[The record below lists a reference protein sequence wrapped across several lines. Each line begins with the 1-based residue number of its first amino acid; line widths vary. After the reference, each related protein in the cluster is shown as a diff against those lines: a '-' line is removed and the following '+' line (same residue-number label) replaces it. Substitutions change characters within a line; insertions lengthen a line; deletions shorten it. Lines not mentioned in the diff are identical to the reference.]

1 MTAPL
6 ITSCT
11 DENVRVELFSYFRWV
26 MQGPFD
32 LLSLE
37 KKSSEAHK
45 RAVSLTQS
53 TVAMCHKKLER
64 TRMTAEMPQQLAIG
78 LSVHQAVRSKE
89 LISLLHGF
97 GMSVAYSRVQRVESQ
112 IESNA
117 FNEWSRMIVSIS
129 HQTQGPRSNFE
140 IGEGGGG
147 GTISASILGGHKTL
161 LLTNSL

>member
-1 MTAPL
+1 
-6 ITSCT
+6 
-11 DENVRVELFSYFRWV
+11 

-53 TVAMCHKKLER
+53 TVAICHKKLES

-78 LSVHQAVRSKE
+78 LSVHQVVRSKE

-97 GMSVAYSRVQRVESQ
+97 GMSVAYSRVQRVEVESQ

-147 GTISASILGGHKTL
+147 TISASILGGHKTL
-161 LLTNSL
+161 LLTNSLYILGGRARAPRPPPPYSAVPETL